1 MVSLA
6 GPDIPQGVVTPI
18 HTILTGILPHLYTKE
33 GIELLCFLLYTI

>member
-18 HTILTGILPHLYTKE
+18 HTILTGILTPSVY
-33 GIELLCFLLYTI
+33 